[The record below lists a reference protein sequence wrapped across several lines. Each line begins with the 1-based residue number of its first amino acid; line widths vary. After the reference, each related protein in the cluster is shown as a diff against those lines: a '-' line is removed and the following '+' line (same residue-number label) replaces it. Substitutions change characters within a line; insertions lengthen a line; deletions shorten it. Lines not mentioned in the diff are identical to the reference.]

1 MLSQGRVK
9 PNSASRTQQPSS
21 ASSAPPPPVS
31 NASVGAAPS
40 YAAPQRLLMEAK
52 NTAAGMLRS
61 SAPEPFAPPPPSP
74 LVHSAPSSGGA
85 DYTTNPN
92 HRASLP
98 VHHNS
103 VNNIAPHVNNNIARS
118 SSSLAVAHQE
128 FSSAS
133 GSGGFPTRHSAG
145 LHAATSPGPGSGGN
159 SSGGTTN
166 TGRKGVAPQNARPV
180 PVSHSAEPHAPSS
193 TSALNSSSPNY
204 ATASSGPV
212 LSNTARHQQQQI
224 MRQQQLATTG
234 TTTPPQQQHG
244 GSSASSLSSPL
255 VPQRGSSSGAG
266 GPSVPTATTGRRSS
280 DVNGSHQPT
289 AGPTTTNHKRNMNS
303 SDDGIRSS
311 CNSSANSSENSPSST
326 PLAVPTGGGAGGK
339 MRRTTEDV
347 HHSTR
352 VLMNVAAEFGGGGS
366 NRTTP
371 RHAGG
376 NDPLNGVHFE
386 DDDNGSSAMFAT
398 SDTEE
403 QESTGHPSPAA
414 SSSAAKPHHA
424 PQQQQ
429 QPQQATPALTSSSQR
444 SNPSGDDSQRF
455 MQQQQGKRTSSTP
468 TPPPPPPSSGNNNNN
483 NKNNKPST
491 TSGTT
496 NGKSSGS
503 AAASSSSSATGA
515 ASSSAAKPPQI
526 DIGPACQSLSLYD
539 AFSFDPVLK
548 MWVVR
553 DDVLSKCLEY
563 IRIMGYQHPAY
574 ARALRTEPPLGSSV
588 AGGAAPLARGGSSS
602 ALNVPNEKMKSSSI
616 WCSSSTLPSPIV
628 AANPQQAAASLL
640 ANKTVGGAGPTS
652 GTTSPAVASPTVP
665 AAAKLNDD
673 RCPPLNN
680 GPQWKLVPLKTSSLS
695 SAPLKPTA
703 SQQTNSTT
711 GDPSSTGEGGTETT
725 KATTVVSPP
734 PPPTTTTSVEEE
746 PLQPLFFEC
755 EESLRWLAEQ
765 EYVIGTILLTCSFEP
780 MSTTEKRA
788 KLNLKKQQSSNVDAS
803 NNSES
808 PPGKSSV
815 PPNGQLIR
823 RQYVP
828 SHTHPIRYVAA
839 HVIHNFSHWGDF
851 KSFSAVWDAQVRLV
865 LGVAQPSHQKTIP
878 VPETGL
884 VFSSEFECGNLARV
898 QRHVQ
903 GAYNNPF
910 AQSGVCPPG
919 TSTNVYLLWIE
930 GDTQSDKRLWF
941 RFAVSGCKAREP
953 LCLRMMNIAPN
964 ARLYR
969 NGMKPVWRAGA
980 SQLQW
985 TAVDDY
991 TFHVINDDRDGELSF
1006 YIVPKSSHET
1016 IHVAFCVPYSYGDL
1030 LCHITQWHAIVKR
1043 SACNI
1048 RFEERV
1054 LCRTLDER
1062 KLHLLIIT
1070 SQTEKIGGKQQHQQL
1085 DSRGRPIQ
1093 QSGATPYS
1101 VFASGKKVILISGR
1115 VHPGEV
1121 TASHAVHGIVSFLLS
1136 HDPRAAT
1143 LREHFIFFVVPM
1155 LNPDGVARGYSRLD
1169 QNGLN
1174 LNRCYND
1181 PNPLTQPT
1189 VHSLRNVFDHLQ
1201 TNFRDRFFMYLDFH
1215 SHASQQSG
1223 FAFGN
1228 HLPNSVQHWNMLFP
1242 RLVGIHSN
1250 DLFDFET
1257 CRFSRGHM
1265 VSKDGTSRV
1274 LFGGSLI
1281 HSYTVELTH
1290 FTDFK
1295 TFGDRHPT
1303 APPAA
1308 TMTAPTSSAAT
1319 TTTASSV
1326 DKNGKPG
1333 AKKESERKDSVKDGS
1348 APDGPAAAASP
1359 LLQSPV
1365 INSVLKNY

>member
-9 PNSASRTQQPSS
+9 PNSATRVSV
-21 ASSAPPPPVS
+21 PPVS
-31 NASVGAAPS
+31 NTTSVPSGSAGGTGSTTAVLGGGGASVAS
-40 YAAPQRLLMEAK
+40 YVAPQRLLMEAK
-52 NTAAGMLRS
+52 AAAVLRS
-61 SAPEPFAPPPPSP
+61 SAPEPFAPPLTHNGGQQAGGEQTN
-74 LVHSAPSSGGA
+74 LVSHRMPTTGGA
-85 DYTTNPN
+85 GGG
-92 HRASLP
+92 
-98 VHHNS
+98 VG
-103 VNNIAPHVNNNIARS
+103 RS
-118 SSSLAVAHQE
+118 TSSLAVAHQE
-128 FSSAS
+128 YSAQA
-133 GSGGFPTRHSAG
+133 GFPARHSAG
-145 LHAATSPGPGSGGN
+145 GQTITSPAQSPGNGGASG
-159 SSGGTTN
+159 T
-166 TGRKGVAPQNARPV
+166 TGRKGVAPINARPV
-180 PVSHSAEPHAPSS
+180 PVSHSAEPHVPHSS
-193 TSALNSSSPNY
+193 GASYTSP
-204 ATASSGPV
+204 GPV

-224 MRQQQLATTG
+224 IRVHQQQAAPSPTSAA
-234 TTTPPQQQHG
+234 TPPLVHNNKG
-244 GSSASSLSSPL
+244 GVGVSGSVNGRRTSASNSGRNE
-255 VPQRGSSSGAG
+255 PQTPTSSSSKTQP
-266 GPSVPTATTGRRSS
+266 PSNHHRRTLS
-280 DVNGSHQPT
+280 
-289 AGPTTTNHKRNMNS
+289 S
-303 SDDGIRSS
+303 SDDGGRSG
-311 CNSSANSSENSPSST
+311 NSSSADSSENSPTSA
-326 PLAVPTGGGAGGK
+326 PLAPPSSSGGAAAALANQRSK
-339 MRRTTEDV
+339 APDD
-347 HHSTR
+347 SNASR
-352 VLMNVAAEFGGGGS
+352 VMMNVAAEFGAGGGKMMS
-366 NRTTP
+366 P
-371 RHAGG
+371 RGG
-376 NDPLNGVHFE
+376 DEHRREITDGDPQR
-386 DDDNGSSAMFAT
+386 GSHRDIAF
-398 SDTEE
+398 
-403 QESTGHPSPAA
+403 AA
-414 SSSAAKPHHA
+414 SDSDDGMPTPTGPQPLLTTKPNHQA
-424 PQQQQ
+424 QKGSVVQ
-429 QPQQATPALTSSSQR
+429 QPDTAEAATVPTGSISSQR
-444 SNPSGDDSQRF
+444 QATVGAP
-455 MQQQQGKRTSSTP
+455 KRTTSSTP
-468 TPPPPPPSSGNNNNN
+468 TPPPPAPTSASAT
-483 NKNNKPST
+483 KKST
-491 TSGTT
+491 PGKTSTST
-496 NGKSSGS
+496 
-503 AAASSSSSATGA
+503 ASSSSPS
-515 ASSSAAKPPQI
+515 ASSKPPQI

-539 AFSFDPVLK
+539 AFTFDPALK

-574 ARALRTEPPLGSSV
+574 ARALRDPPPSKDA
-588 AGGAAPLARGGSSS
+588 AGGG
-602 ALNVPNEKMKSSSI
+602 ALPNTGAYVEKLKMPSI
-616 WCSSSTLPSPIV
+616 WCSSSTIPTPIV
-628 AANPQQAAASLL
+628 AAATPPVVGAVKMPLAGSAS
-640 ANKTVGGAGPTS
+640 TSS

-665 AAAKLNDD
+665 AAAKLNDE
-673 RCPPLNN
+673 RSPPLNN
-680 GPQWKLVPLKTSSLS
+680 GPQWKLVPLKTPTPPDVT
-695 SAPLKPTA
+695 SAPIK
-703 SQQTNSTT
+703 
-711 GDPSSTGEGGTETT
+711 
-725 KATTVVSPP
+725 
-734 PPPTTTTSVEEE
+734 TTSSEDEKRGDE
-746 PLQPLFFEC
+746 DELQSQHAPLFFEC

-788 KLNLKKQQSSNVDAS
+788 KMNLKKHQQQQHPGSSGAAD
-803 NNSES
+803 ES
-808 PPGKSSV
+808 PTKSSQQPLV
-815 PPNGQLIR
+815 R

-851 KSFSAVWDAQVRLV
+851 KSFSSVWDAQVRLV
-865 LGVAQPSHQKTIP
+865 LGVAQPSHQKVIP

-910 AQSGVCPPG
+910 AQNGVCPPG

-941 RFAVSGCKAREP
+941 RFAVSGCRAREP

-1006 YIVPKSSHET
+1006 YIIPKSSFET

-1070 SQTEKIGGKQQHQQL
+1070 SQTEKISGKQQHQQL

-1093 QSGATPYS
+1093 QSGSTPYS
-1101 VFASGKKVILISGR
+1101 VFASGKKVILVSGR

-1181 PNPLTQPT
+1181 PNPVTQPT

-1215 SHASQQSG
+1215 SHASQSSG

-1242 RLVGIHSN
+1242 RLIAVHSN
-1250 DLFDFET
+1250 DLFDFDT

-1281 HSYTVELTH
+1281 HSYTIELTH

-1303 APPAA
+1303 VPPAA
-1308 TMTAPTSSAAT
+1308 TVPAVGAVESGSGKSSKNPPGKGSKESDKRDKESPSGDSA
-1319 TTTASSV
+1319 TASNS
-1326 DKNGKPG
+1326 
-1333 AKKESERKDSVKDGS
+1333 
-1348 APDGPAAAASP
+1348 GPAQ
-1359 LLQSPV
+1359 LQSPV
-1365 INSVLKNY
+1365 INSVLCHSAEVGRACVLALLDYCSIGDPSTDLLKFGSMERVIREVKREIRGGGPQRPSSYNSSSSFKQY